1 MMGALGA
8 QSIALDAQAMTPPEP
23 VSTGFEAAFFMSFL
37 TAKGAD
43 R

>member
-1 MMGALGA
+1 MTGADGALPTFW
-8 QSIALDAQAMTPPEP
+8 DAQAMTPPEP